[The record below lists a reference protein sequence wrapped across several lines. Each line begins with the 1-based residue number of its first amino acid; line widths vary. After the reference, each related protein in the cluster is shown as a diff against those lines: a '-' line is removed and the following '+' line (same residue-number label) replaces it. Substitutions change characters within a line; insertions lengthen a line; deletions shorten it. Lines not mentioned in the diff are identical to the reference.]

1 MTLQLTGLFSIRHPS
16 AGSVRVPEPVR
27 HGHHQIKNW
36 NQRGSNLP
44 KHRRALYLR
53 ERRTEE
59 GLWQK
64 RVRQRITWIFHV
76 TVRSERET
84 VQTLVKETPLS
95 DSAVFIFFIPVS
107 LFLKNLVAFLFSGIY
122 LFKKNGRFVIRK
134 YNRRLVITDQR
145 YLDSFLLMQIF
156 LYCSAVCCLCS
167 SACLLLYVTH

>member
-1 MTLQLTGLFSIRHPS
+1 MTLQLTGLFSIRRPS
-16 AGSVRVPEPVR
+16 SGSVRVPEPVR

-64 RVRQRITWIFHV
+64 RVRQRITWLFHV

-95 DSAVFIFFIPVS
+95 DSAVFIF
-107 LFLKNLVAFLFSGIY
+107 LFLSHFFLRI
-122 LFKKNGRFVIRK
+122 L
-134 YNRRLVITDQR
+134 
-145 YLDSFLLMQIF
+145 
-156 LYCSAVCCLCS
+156 
-167 SACLLLYVTH
+167 